1 MIKYFYDTYAIIE
14 YLKGNT
20 KYQKYFTEPLGV
32 TTKLNLM
39 ELYYGL
45 LDDIDYADD
54 VYDTFSSVVIDISDE
69 QMKNAMKVRKELKQE
84 RLNISYVDAIG
95 YSVSIEMGIK
105 FLTGDREFKN
115 LPSVEFVKK

>member
-84 RLNISYVDAIG
+84 RLNISYVYAIG